1 MIGILN
7 DLGTFAME
15 TIEIIGAQR
24 CQPLCYNLFKC
35 MVNLIE
41 GIEAM
46 TAERHSSN
54 EAAEENLSTVLPHE
68 LVN

>member
-1 MIGILN
+1 MHC
-7 DLGTFAME
+7 D
-15 TIEIIGAQR
+15 
-24 CQPLCYNLFKC
+24 
-35 MVNLIE
+35 LIE

-46 TAERHSSN
+46 TAERHSSY